1 MSIDRN
7 KNYTD
12 SEDLY
17 PIKSLTFK
25 EILHL
30 TIVCSILTFLIS
42 ALVLKA
48 VFRADLFDGDMRASM
63 MSLMTGGS
71 ISYALGNITIYRY
84 YEGQKKDREARIKK
98 DKSCGQE
105 TN

>member
-1 MSIDRN
+1 MDKN
-7 KNYTD
+7 KNYWD

-17 PIKSLTFK
+17 PIRSLTFK

-42 ALVLKA
+42 ALILKA
-48 VFRADLFDGDMRASM
+48 VFRAGLFDGDMHASM
-63 MSLMTGGS
+63 ISLMTGGS

-84 YEGQKKDREARIKK
+84 YEGQKKEREARAKK
-98 DKSCGQE
+98 DKAYGGCKNG
-105 TN
+105 